1 MVADPCVRTGNV
13 ASFFSGERRCSR
25 WAGHRQFLQVV
36 HEDLQTDVIGENRS
50 PCLLLRHKGKTTVK
64 KKKHL
69 SNLKAFLYDIAGLTI
84 TLITFLS
91 PRWSHIS
98 SEVPFEP
105 HILRICCSLQF
116 KTLRFD
122 SICQR
127 HRKALGFQHSIWM
140 KEGNNASSEINFRT
154 RVLCMKMCGS
164 PNTVPAPSHTGC
176 CESVTGWPWTAGTEP
191 VSHRVLCQ
199 RIWAWG
205 NAPARSPRHHPGEPA
220 AAV

>member
-1 MVADPCVRTGNV
+1 MSRRSFLGNGDAHAELDT
-13 ASFFSGERRCSR
+13 ASFFR
-25 WAGHRQFLQVV
+25 WSMKTCRLTSSVR
-36 HEDLQTDVIGENRS
+36 IGAPAS
-50 PCLLLRHKGKTTVK
+50 CCDTKAKQQL

-176 CESVTGWPWTAGTEP
+176 CESVKGWPWTAGTEP